1 MCRVSSVRVCAG
13 VQSARS
19 EECVDCVECAECVVR
34 RKVWRVCGAHRV
46 CRVCVE
52 SVEDV
57 ESVQCGARY
66 ADSGE
71 CCGDLWSANSVEL
84 EECVARVV

>member
-1 MCRVSSVRVCAG
+1 M
-13 VQSARS
+13 
-19 EECVDCVECAECVVR
+19 
-34 RKVWRVCGAHRV
+34 

-57 ESVQCGARY
+57 ECVECGARY

-84 EECVARVV
+84 EECVARVVCGALSVDGVTVECWRWRVEWGAQCGRFVESVEC